1 MHDRPAR
8 LTRISE
14 IRRKELRQ
22 AAFAVLQK
30 EGVAGMTLEKVDSH
44 AGASKGIVLH
54 YFRKK
59 QELFEHTMRE
69 ANAALRDAVVA
80 RLKRARTPMERLEAV
95 IDGNFEPELFQPPTC
110 HAWLSLCAEVPRDEK
125 LKRIQKVIHARMHSN
140 LMSGLSRLVA
150 PEQARDIALGISAL
164 IDGLWL
170 RLGLEAGSVDRD
182 TAVAQVRGYL
192 DLRLRAL
199 SAPV

>member
-1 MHDRPAR
+1 MFHP
-8 LTRISE
+8 
-14 IRRKELRQ
+14 
-22 AAFAVLQK
+22 
-30 EGVAGMTLEKVDSH
+30 
-44 AGASKGIVLH
+44 
-54 YFRKK
+54 
-59 QELFEHTMRE
+59 
-69 ANAALRDAVVA
+69 
-80 RLKRARTPMERLEAV
+80 
-95 IDGNFEPELFQPPTC
+95 PPT
-110 HAWLSLCAEVPRDEK
+110 HTRVSLCAEVPRDEK